1 MSASD
6 TAGAP
11 TIVGPVQV
19 LVVGFGD
26 DRFTGEILPELK
38 RLKEHDVIRLIDL
51 LFVTKDETGNIAAL
65 ELSDLSREEMMEF
78 GAFVGALV
86 GFGAG
91 GEEEAERAALA
102 GAAEFEDQRMFDD
115 AEVWYLADA
124 IPEGTSAAIAL
135 IEHRW
140 AIPLREKI
148 QKAGGVALA
157 DQWIHP
163 EDLIAIGVAAREPSR
178 TGAGT

>member
-1 MSASD
+1 MSSAD
-6 TAGAP
+6 TSAAP

-26 DRFTGEILPELK
+26 DRFTGEIMPELK
-38 RLKEHDVIRLIDL
+38 RLREHDVIRLIDL
-51 LFVTKDETGNIAAL
+51 LFVTKDKSGNIAAL
-65 ELSDLSREEMMEF
+65 QQTDLSREEMMEF

-102 GAAEFEDQRMFDD
+102 GAVELEDSQLFDD
-115 AEVWYLADA
+115 ADVWYLADA
-124 IPEGTSAAIAL
+124 VPEGTSAAIAL

-148 QKAGGVALA
+148 QAAGGVALA
-157 DQWIHP
+157 DQWLHP
-163 EDLIAIGVAAREPSR
+163 EDLIAVGLAAA
-178 TGAGT
+178 GAGSAGA

>member
-1 MSASD
+1 MSA
-6 TAGAP
+6 AGSAP
-11 TIVGPVQV
+11 LVVGPVQV
-19 LVVGFGD
+19 LVVGFGE
-26 DRFTGEILPELK
+26 DRFTGAILPELK

-51 LFVTKDETGNIAAL
+51 LFVRKDQDGNVQVL
-65 ELSDLSREEMMEF
+65 EQGDLSRAERMEF

-91 GEEEAERAALA
+91 GEEEAEQAAIA
-102 GAAEFEDQRMFDD
+102 GAAGFEDGQMYDD
-115 AEVWYLADA
+115 ADVWYLADA

-148 QKAGGVALA
+148 QAAGGVALA
-157 DQWIHP
+157 DQWVHP
-163 EDLIAIGVAAREPSR
+163 EDLIAVGLAAGPNSV
-178 TGAGT
+178 GAGA